1 MKKRTAI
8 GVLATVL
15 ILLLLSMLWTKEAK
29 TFRLRTVAAEHKL
42 AATIKTHPMKQPL
55 LGSLPSAGF
64 HYGEWGRK
72 PSEYY
77 AVYRKPAGAF
87 DCISDRYYTLTSRGS
102 RRLIGLVFFDGDNV
116 TTYTLSSDPYK
127 ILSP

>member
-1 MKKRTAI
+1 MIKRKSITI
-8 GVLATVL
+8 LATA
-15 ILLLLSMLWTKEAK
+15 LLLLLLALLWTSEAK
-29 TFRLRTVAAEHKL
+29 KFRLRTVAAEHKL
-42 AATIKTHPMKQPL
+42 AATIKTRPKKQPL
-55 LGSLPSAGF
+55 LGALPSAGF

-87 DCISDRYYTLTSRGS
+87 DRISDRYYTLTSRGS
-102 RRLIGLVFFDGDNV
+102 RRLIGLVFFGGDNV
-116 TTYTLSSDPYK
+116 TTYTLSSAPYK